1 MFTLYSDLF
10 SSKIFVRKMKALK
23 ILLFGKAG
31 PRVSLILKGYKYFKS
46 KNLLKIS
53 YLVLLYLERKYGLQ
67 IHPKA
72 ELGDNVK
79 FPHPTSIVIGAGVK
93 IEDDVKIFQNVTLG
107 GARLGDAKE
116 SKYPI
121 IKKGTV
127 IFSGAVLIGNI
138 EVGENCVIGANAVV
152 NKNVPSNHVAVGV
165 PCKVIKKKH

>member
-1 MFTLYSDLF
+1 
-10 SSKIFVRKMKALK
+10 MKLIK
-23 ILLFGKAG
+23 ILIFGKAG
-31 PRVSLILKGYKYFKS
+31 PRVSLFLSGYKYFKS
-46 KNLLKIS
+46 KKLNKIAFLILLF
-53 YLVLLYLERKYGLQ
+53 LERKYGLQ
-67 IHPKA
+67 IHHKA
-72 ELGDNVK
+72 ELGNNVK

-127 IFSGAVLIGNI
+127 IFAGAVLIGNI

-152 NKNVPSNHVAVGV
+152 NKNVPSNHIAVGV
-165 PCKVIKKKH
+165 PCKVLNRKH